1 MRTVKSSWR
10 LVALTPLCLASLVAP
25 LTLTTLPATSAPAE
39 TPGATQQP
47 STPSGEPHLQPGT
60 RSPTTELVDDSASPT
75 EQSSPNEPSSP
86 TSEQSS
92 REPTE
97 SSSADPDDKITCQ
110 STSTTKAPVTITFTG
125 LAKGDEIS
133 QAPPTITGTV
143 RITEPRVVYWP
154 KRGDLRQEELN
165 LKVTRDDEVITTCSV
180 TVGPFDPSD
189 SQSPSATSP
198 PSPSQDPS
206 PTSSPGPGTRPSD
219 SGGQQPDAPNTP
231 RPGQP
236 DQPEEPAQPEQP
248 PQPGEPH
255 QPGQPQQPGG
265 PPQPGA
271 EQPDGSGGARDTGG
285 GEPDIKQ
292 TPSPEDVPE
301 GRGYVASGPT
311 GVIHDAFGL
320 GSDQGAALR
329 RPPQGAYIEPSEQ
342 RSTAP
347 AMSWDE
353 IENSVE
359 EREQKQLN
367 EQAEQSEETVP
378 LTRQNSQTWVWIVL
392 TLGLLVVASTVVYF
406 VIASRHRDHGP
417 GNETQAT

>member
-25 LTLTTLPATSAPAE
+25 LTLTTLPATSAPTE

-47 STPSGEPHLQPGT
+47 STPSGEPRLQPGT
-60 RSPTTELVDDSASPT
+60 GSPTTELVDDSASPT

-86 TSEQSS
+86 TSEPSS
-92 REPTE
+92 HETTE
-97 SSSADPDDKITCQ
+97 SPPADPDDEITCR

-125 LAKGDEIS
+125 LAEGDEIS
-133 QAPPTITGTV
+133 HAPPAITGTV
-143 RITEPRVVYWP
+143 QITDSRVVYWP
-154 KRGDLRQEELN
+154 KGSDLRQEELN
-165 LKVTRDDEVITTCSV
+165 LQVTRDDEVITTCSV
-180 TVGPFDPSD
+180 TVGPFAPSD

-198 PSPSQDPS
+198 PSPARTLPPLPVPDQEPGRVILEDSNLMLLLTPRDRANPTNRKNPRNRNSHHNLENRTNRVNPSNPAGPLSPAPSNQTAPVGPATRVAVS
-206 PTSSPGPGTRPSD
+206 PTSSKLR
-219 SGGQQPDAPNTP
+219 APRTS
-231 RPGQP
+231 R
-236 DQPEEPAQPEQP
+236 
-248 PQPGEPH
+248 
-255 QPGQPQQPGG
+255 
-265 PPQPGA
+265 
-271 EQPDGSGGARDTGG
+271 R
-285 GEPDIKQ
+285 
-292 TPSPEDVPE
+292 
-301 GRGYVASGPT
+301 RGYVASGPT

-329 RPPQGAYIEPSEQ
+329 RPPQGAYVEPSEQ